1 MVNEIKYRQKM
12 EKEEDLL
19 IKKNPY
25 MAVSPNLI
33 EYFAIIGYKETIIPK
48 IIDIYKKKTNPLKP
62 TILSSIISKSDYG
75 LIDNKLIISQV
86 YPDNPLV
93 LFIDEANQIN
103 EPPSTS
109 NVIYS
114 FCFDSQD
121 GKEKLFYVC
130 YAFKFYE
137 KYTYRPTK
145 NYKEQYYI
153 PKAFCIISQYYYF
166 TIFQHICKNIYNL
179 IGDINNDMPLEII
192 VYNIINFIPSPIFY
206 SLNLDLFSFSINE
219 PSKYLG
225 QMSGYPYLEFDL
237 SEIFNLLP
245 LNLVLEIYL
254 FTFLEISIIFF
265 CSDLELLNMIMFI
278 MFVLN
283 YPCNDSPYYWHIV
296 SVSENN
302 FIGENQFVG
311 KFMVSF
317 IGVHHAYYPDFNVSP
332 FGKYHYIVDIDNK
345 RAFHYSEELEEDR
358 DIEDFENLKNIQIFI
373 QNAFKEGNNENYVK
387 NKIFNLKKNLENILS
402 KNPEFN
408 LNPKNKYVNFFKVSN
423 SIMNINKKIQE
434 IFYEFNLSILLLLF
448 QDFTLNNSF
457 QNIKKEETNTTNK
470 KIYKLLN
477 YEDFTE
483 LTKEENIFLKI
494 YRSSSKYVLYFE
506 NYISNF
512 ETIDVFEISLMF
524 SEEFINERITTINK
538 NSTNK
543 ISLFK
548 IMDSLFI
555 TQRSHTISITLN
567 NIYAA
572 FEEKLQKYFKR
583 FTNPQKLKN
592 AKNKLFS
599 FNKCIINRYIY
610 LLNNLFDEEDILE
623 MFPYLKMQIEYT
635 MPSMKKKCII
645 NTIIEY
651 LEDKDD
657 IISTSNLLIYSCVYL
672 FSISISL
679 HSYKRML
686 NYINDIIKSLKFA
699 DLLKRQYI
707 FIIMKTLY
715 KYNSIRDTSNYSS
728 IKMYFFMLTNF
739 LKENLIIPNEEM
751 LQLLNSFLEQCKN
764 SEDNNISIKL
774 SDKEDDNFLKIED
787 IKYYIKYC
795 FTDKKMFTA
804 ENMINLAMNEYNV
817 CNMAV
822 RTDKKNLQPIIVLK
836 LKEYICSTKLYSPKK
851 IFKMA
856 KSIYIE
862 FFDSF
867 NLDLNKLN
875 IIKVKDCIINLIQYG
890 IILNN
895 DYKGIIPLSLLVNT
909 LYILKDIDNKE
920 SKEII
925 QNNKNVNEENKDLK

>member
-1 MVNEIKYRQKM
+1 M
-12 EKEEDLL
+12 
-19 IKKNPY
+19 
-25 MAVSPNLI
+25 
-33 EYFAIIGYKETIIPK
+33 
-48 IIDIYKKKTNPLKP
+48 
-62 TILSSIISKSDYG
+62 
-75 LIDNKLIISQV
+75 
-86 YPDNPLV
+86 
-93 LFIDEANQIN
+93 
-103 EPPSTS
+103 
-109 NVIYS
+109 
-114 FCFDSQD
+114 
-121 GKEKLFYVC
+121 
-130 YAFKFYE
+130 
-137 KYTYRPTK
+137 
-145 NYKEQYYI
+145 
-153 PKAFCIISQYYYF
+153 
-166 TIFQHICKNIYNL
+166 
-179 IGDINNDMPLEII
+179 
-192 VYNIINFIPSPIFY
+192 
-206 SLNLDLFSFSINE
+206 
-219 PSKYLG
+219 
-225 QMSGYPYLEFDL
+225 
-237 SEIFNLLP
+237 
-245 LNLVLEIYL
+245 
-254 FTFLEISIIFF
+254 
-265 CSDLELLNMIMFI
+265 
-278 MFVLN
+278 
-283 YPCNDSPYYWHIV
+283 
-296 SVSENN
+296 
-302 FIGENQFVG
+302 
-311 KFMVSF
+311 
-317 IGVHHAYYPDFNVSP
+317 
-332 FGKYHYIVDIDNK
+332 
-345 RAFHYSEELEEDR
+345 
-358 DIEDFENLKNIQIFI
+358 
-373 QNAFKEGNNENYVK
+373 
-387 NKIFNLKKNLENILS
+387 
-402 KNPEFN
+402 
-408 LNPKNKYVNFFKVSN
+408 
-423 SIMNINKKIQE
+423 
-434 IFYEFNLSILLLLF
+434 
-448 QDFTLNNSF
+448 NNSF
-457 QNIKKEETNTTNK
+457 QNIKKEETNTANK

-623 MFPYLKMQIEYT
+623 MFPYLKMQIEYA
-635 MPSMKKKCII
+635 MPSMKRKCII

-774 SDKEDDNFLKIED
+774 GDKEDGNFLKIED